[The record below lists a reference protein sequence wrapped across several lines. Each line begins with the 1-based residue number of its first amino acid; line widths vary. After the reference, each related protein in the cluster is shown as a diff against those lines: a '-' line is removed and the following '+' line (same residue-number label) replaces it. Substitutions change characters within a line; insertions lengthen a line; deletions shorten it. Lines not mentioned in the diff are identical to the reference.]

1 MVQQATI
8 GWRGG
13 SICKAQILV
22 EGDKTGQGAEAD
34 DGVRHLSEAE
44 AGCLEICI

>member
-22 EGDKTGQGAEAD
+22 VSDNTGRGAEAD
-34 DGVRHLSEAE
+34 DGVRHLF
-44 AGCLEICI
+44 GG